1 MTAPLAQRMRD
12 AAEVIEQLNAMAG
25 MGLNCSVS
33 PVWLRREAE
42 RMSMEGDE

>member
-25 MGLNCSVS
+25 MGLTCSVS
-33 PVWLRREAE
+33 PIWLRREAE
-42 RMSMEGDE
+42 RLDQEAIA